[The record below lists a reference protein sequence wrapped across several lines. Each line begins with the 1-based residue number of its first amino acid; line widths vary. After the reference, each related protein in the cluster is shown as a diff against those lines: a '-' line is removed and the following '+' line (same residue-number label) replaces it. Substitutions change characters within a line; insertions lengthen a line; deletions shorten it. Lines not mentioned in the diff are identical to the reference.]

1 MAKFLEIVKSPAG
14 SKFILQGNEAFA
26 LSVVHAGYHSANGYP
41 GTPSTEVIDR
51 SLTHVQDRMVVGWAV
66 NEAVAVGVAVGH
78 AVAGYDTVVTMKIPG
93 VFQAGD
99 PISTSAFYH
108 GEAGALV
115 IFAATDYVP
124 SSTQHVVDARYFFA
138 SCRLPVLEP
147 RNHQEMYEIA
157 WHAADISRTFNTPV
171 VVLPSG
177 ILTHSEGLVITKTPR
192 TIEPRKLPENLHGW
206 MLVPGIARANYNK
219 ATAERIPALREWAE
233 SSTLISETRG
243 TDDFGIIVNGE
254 ADMITRE
261 ALSSLDLS
269 PSILS
274 LAITNPI
281 PAKKIKEFAGKF
293 AGRLYI
299 IEDGDK
305 FLEEKI
311 RLLGIPIIG
320 KDEFSTITNWEPE
333 TVIQFLANHL
343 GIKDK
348 PGKKQPG
355 LEPVKRPPSIC
366 PGCTYRAFGLAVQK
380 LKRKKK
386 LYASF
391 GDIGCS
397 TLLYF
402 LNALDT
408 VLCMGAS
415 DSMRQGFVLSRPDMA
430 HQVISVIG
438 DSCECHSGLD
448 STRNA
453 VFRNTPGVKVILDN
467 RTTAMTGGQP
477 APSSEKT
484 LDGTD
489 NKFVLEEAVAAE
501 KGRTRVI
508 DAFDLKAVES
518 ALKEA
523 LDLAQQGEYSTL
535 ILEGQC
541 VRKTEPKRKIRKVE
555 INYEKCKNCGLCD
568 ICPGIELTEGKI
580 PRFTS
585 LCTNCGSNKSVC
597 MQVCPFGAIQLAET
611 GEKIKKKDQ
620 TLELPTADELKP
632 ITLEEK
638 TLPKSLRVAIRGVG
652 GQGNLFFGRVLS
664 EMALRTPY
672 ANTHIV
678 KADTHG
684 MAQLGGPVISTFACG
699 KVHSPISAPN
709 SADALVVMEMSEILR
724 PGFLDLL
731 KPGGTIIMNTFK
743 VIPAAIKTEDYPTRD
758 DIKKMLKDYFASG
771 GQGDSFRENR
781 PPGPPAKAF
790 DYFGSSQGETGNM
803 SNCCLIT
810 IDANNIAHRIGD
822 KAGRSANA
830 VVLGLLSTI
839 EPFNAIPL
847 ETWMSA
853 LMAVSREDLEKS
865 LNYKALKAGRAYRMA
880 GTVVRMSERDNVKI

>member
-1 MAKFLEIVKSPAG
+1 MAKFLEIAAAPTG

-26 LSVVHAGYHSANGYP
+26 LGVVHAGYHAANGYP

-51 SLTHVQDRMVVGWAV
+51 CLAHVRDRMQVGWAV

-78 AVAGYDTVVTMKIPG
+78 AVAGYDSVVTMKIPG
-93 VFQAGD
+93 VFQAAD
-99 PISTSAFYH
+99 AISTSAFYH

-124 SSTQHVVDARYFFA
+124 SSTQHVVDPRYFFA

-147 RNHQEMYEIA
+147 RDHREMYEIP
-157 WHAADISRTFNTPV
+157 WTAADLSRKFNTPV
-171 VVLPSG
+171 VVLASG
-177 ILTHSEGLVITKTPR
+177 ILTHSEGLVITKPPR
-192 TIEPRKLPENLHGW
+192 TLEPRKLPGNLHDW
-206 MLVPGIARANYNK
+206 MLIPGIARANYNK
-219 ATAERIPALREWAE
+219 ATTQRIPALREWAE
-233 SSTLISETRG
+233 TSTLISETSG

-261 ALSSLDLS
+261 VLEAMGLH
-269 PSILS
+269 PPVLS
-274 LAITNPI
+274 LSITNPI
-281 PAKKIKEFAGKF
+281 PAKRIKEFAGKF
-293 AGRLYI
+293 TGKLYI

-311 RLLGIPIIG
+311 RLLGIPITG

-333 TVIQFLANHL
+333 TALRFLAQHL
-343 GIKDK
+343 EHLEIKDT
-348 PGKKQPG
+348 PIKKKTT
-355 LEPVKRPPSIC
+355 LEPVKRPPAIC
-366 PGCTYRAFGLAVQK
+366 PGCPYRAFGLALQK

-430 HQVISVIG
+430 GQVISVIG

-453 VFRNTPGVKVILDN
+453 VFRDTPGVKVILDN

-477 APSSEKT
+477 APSSEKN
-484 LDGTD
+484 LAGTA

-508 DAFDLKAVES
+508 DAFDLRAIET

-523 LDLAQQGEYSTL
+523 LDLAGQGEFSTL
-535 ILEGQC
+535 ILQGPCIQE
-541 VRKTEPKRKIRKVE
+541 TEPKRKIRKVE
-555 INYEKCKNCGLCD
+555 INDEKCKKCGLCD

-580 PRFTS
+580 PRYTS
-585 LCTNCGSNKSVC
+585 LCTDCSANKPVC
-597 MQVCPFGAIQLAET
+597 LQVCPQGAIQRLKTEEKVKPKDLA
-611 GEKIKKKDQ
+611 
-620 TLELPTADELKP
+620 LELPKADELKP
-632 ITLEEK
+632 ISLQEK
-638 TLPKSLRVAIRGVG
+638 ALPVSLRVAIRGVG

-672 ANTHIV
+672 ANTHII

-709 SADALVVMEMSEILR
+709 STDVLVVMEISEILR
-724 PGFLDLL
+724 LGFLDLL
-731 KPGGTIIMNTFK
+731 KAGGTIIMNTFK
-743 VIPAAIKTEDYPTRD
+743 AIPAAVKAEDYPSLD
-758 DIKKMLKDYFASG
+758 EIKEMLEDY
-771 GQGDSFRENR
+771 
-781 PPGPPAKAF
+781 
-790 DYFGSSQGETGNM
+790 YV
-803 SNCCLIT
+803 IT
-810 IDANNIAHRIGD
+810 IDANEIAASIGD

-839 EPFNAIPL
+839 EPFNAILL
-847 ETWMSA
+847 ETWVSA
-853 LMAVSREDLEKS
+853 LMAVSREDFEKS
-865 LNYKALKAGRAYRMA
+865 LNYKALKAGRAYHEKKGR
-880 GTVVRMSERDNVKI
+880 

>member
-1 MAKFLEIVKSPAG
+1 VAKFSEIVESPAG

-26 LSVVHAGYHSANGYP
+26 LGVVHAGYHAANGYP
-41 GTPSTEVIDR
+41 GTPSTEVIDKA
-51 SLTHVQDRMVVGWAV
+51 LAHVQDRMVVGWAV

-78 AVAGYDTVVTMKIPG
+78 AVAGYDSVVTMKIPG

-115 IFAATDYVP
+115 IFAAADYVP

-147 RNHQEMYEIA
+147 RDHREMYEIA
-157 WHAADISRTFNTPV
+157 WSAADISRKFNTPV
-171 VVLPSG
+171 VVLASG
-177 ILTHSEGLVITKTPR
+177 ILTHSEGLVITKPPR
-192 TIEPRKLPENLHGW
+192 TIEPRKLPGNLHDW

-219 ATAERIPALREWAE
+219 ATTERIPALREWAE
-233 SSTLISETRG
+233 TSTLISETTG
-243 TDDFGIIVNGE
+243 TDDFGIVVNGE

-261 ALSSLDLS
+261 ALSSLGLS

-293 AGRLYI
+293 AGKLYI

-311 RLLGIPIIG
+311 RLLGISIKG
-320 KDEFSTITNWEPE
+320 KDEFSTITNWEPG
-333 TVIQFLANHL
+333 TVIRFLANYMNIKNETGRKNP
-343 GIKDK
+343 GI
-348 PGKKQPG
+348 
-355 LEPVKRPPSIC
+355 EPVKRPPSIC

-430 HQVISVIG
+430 GQVISVIG

-477 APSSEKT
+477 APSSDKN

-489 NKFVLEEAVAAE
+489 NKFVLREAVAAE

-508 DAFDLKAVES
+508 DAFDLKTIET

-523 LDLAQQGEYSTL
+523 LDLAGQGEFSTL

-555 INYEKCKNCGLCD
+555 INNEKCKNCGLCD
-568 ICPGIELTEGKI
+568 ICPGIELTEEKI
-580 PRFTS
+580 PRFTN
-585 LCTNCGSNKSVC
+585 LCTNCGANKSVC

-611 GEKIKKKDQ
+611 GEKIKKKDL
-620 TLELPTADELKP
+620 TLELPKPDELKP
-632 ITLEEK
+632 VTLEEK
-638 TLPKSLRVAIRGVG
+638 NLPESLRVAIRGVG

-672 ANTHIV
+672 ANAHIV
-678 KADTHG
+678 KGDTHG

-709 SADALVVMEMSEILR
+709 SVDVLVVMEISEALR
-724 PGFLDLL
+724 PGFFDLL

-743 VIPAAIKTEDYPTRD
+743 VVPPAIKAEDYPTLND
-758 DIKKMLKDYFASG
+758 VKEMIKDYFASG

-790 DYFGSSQGETGNM
+790 DY
-803 SNCCLIT
+803 LIT
-810 IDANNIAHRIGD
+810 IDANEIAAGIGD

-839 EPFNAIPL
+839 KPFDAIPL
-847 ETWMSA
+847 ETWISA
-853 LMAVSREDLEKS
+853 LMAVSRKDLEKS
-865 LNYKALKAGRAYRMA
+865 LNYKALKAGRGYRQKD
-880 GTVVRMSERDNVKI
+880 SQ

>member
-1 MAKFLEIVKSPAG
+1 MAKFLEIVESPAG

-26 LSVVHAGYHSANGYP
+26 LGVVHAGYHAANGYP

-78 AVAGYDTVVTMKIPG
+78 AVAGYDSVVTMKIPG

-124 SSTQHVVDARYFFA
+124 SSTQHVIDARYFFA
-138 SCRLPVLEP
+138 SCRMPVLEP
-147 RNHQEMYEIA
+147 RNHREMYEIA
-157 WHAADISRTFNTPV
+157 WTAADISRKFNTPV
-171 VVLPSG
+171 VVLASG
-177 ILTHSEGLVITKTPR
+177 ILAHSEGLVITKPPR
-192 TIEPRKLPENLHGW
+192 TIEPRKLPGNLHDW
-206 MLVPGIARANYNK
+206 MLVPGIARANYNQ
-219 ATAERIPALREWAE
+219 ATTQRIPALQEWAE
-233 SSTLISETRG
+233 TSTLISVTNG
-243 TDDFGIIVNGE
+243 TGDFGIIVNGE

-261 ALSSLDLS
+261 ALRSLGLS

-281 PAKKIKEFAGKF
+281 PVKRIKKFAKKFK
-293 AGRLYI
+293 GRLYI
-299 IEDGDK
+299 IEDGDI

-311 RLLGIPIIG
+311 RLLGISIKG
-320 KDEFSTITNWEPE
+320 KDETSTITNWEPE
-333 TVIQFLANHL
+333 TVIEFLANQL
-343 GIKDK
+343 DIKDK
-348 PGKKQPG
+348 PGKKKTFI
-355 LEPVKRPPSIC
+355 EPVKRPPSIC
-366 PGCTYRAFGLAVQK
+366 PGCPYRAFALAVQK

-477 APSSEKT
+477 APSSDKN

-489 NKFVLEEAVAAE
+489 NKFVLREAVAAE

-508 DAFDLKAVES
+508 DAFDLKAIES

-523 LDLAQQGEYSTL
+523 LELAEQGEFSTL
-535 ILEGQC
+535 ILEGTC
-541 VRKTEPKRKIRKVE
+541 VRKTEPKKKIRKVE

-568 ICPGIELTEGKI
+568 ICPGIELTEGKT
-580 PRFTS
+580 PQFTG

-611 GEKIKKKDQ
+611 GEKVKKKDL
-620 TLELPTADELKP
+620 TLELPTPEELKP

-638 TLPKSLRVAIRGVG
+638 TLPESLRVAIRGVG

-672 ANTHIV
+672 ANAHIV

-709 SADALVVMEMSEILR
+709 SADVLVVMEISEVLR

-743 VIPAAIKTEDYPTRD
+743 VVPPAVKIEDYPTLNK
-758 DIKKMLKDYFASG
+758 IKEMIKDYYASG
-771 GQGDSFRENR
+771 GQGALFEKTA
-781 PPGPPAKAF
+781 PWTPAKTF
-790 DYFGSSQGETGNM
+790 DY
-803 SNCCLIT
+803 LIT
-810 IDANNIAHRIGD
+810 IDANEIAHSIGD

-839 EPFNAIPL
+839 EPFDAIPL
-847 ETWMSA
+847 ETWISA
-853 LMAVSREDLEKS
+853 LMAVSRKDLEKS
-865 LNYKALKAGRAYRMA
+865 LNYKALKAGREYRKA
-880 GTVVRMSERDNVKI
+880 K

>member
-1 MAKFLEIVKSPAG
+1 VAKFLEIVESPPG

-26 LSVVHAGYHSANGYP
+26 LGVVHAGYHSANGYP

-51 SLTHVQDRMVVGWAV
+51 CLVHVQDRMKVGWAV

-78 AVAGYDTVVTMKIPG
+78 AVAGYDSVVTMKIPG

-124 SSTQHVVDARYFFA
+124 SSTQHVVDPRYFFA

-147 RNHQEMYEIA
+147 RHHQEIYEIA
-157 WHAADISRTFNTPV
+157 WTAADISRKFKTPV
-171 VVLPSG
+171 VVLASG
-177 ILTHSEGLVITKTPR
+177 ILTHSEGLVITKPPR
-192 TIEPRKLPENLHGW
+192 TTAPRELPVNLHDW
-206 MLVPGIARANYNK
+206 MLVPGIARTNYNK

-233 SSTLISETRG
+233 TSTLISETNG
-243 TDDFGIIVNGE
+243 THDFAVIVNGE

-261 ALSSLDLS
+261 ALSSLGLS
-269 PSILS
+269 PAILS

-281 PAKKIKEFAGKF
+281 PAKRIKEFAGKF
-293 AGRLYI
+293 QGRLYI

-320 KDEFSTITNWEPE
+320 KDEFSTITNWEPG
-333 TVIQFLANHL
+333 TVIQFLANHME
-343 GIKDK
+343 IKSE
-348 PGKKQPG
+348 PAKKKTAMAPI
-355 LEPVKRPPSIC
+355 KRPPSIC
-366 PGCTYRAFGLAVQK
+366 PGCPYRAFGLAVHK

-397 TLLYF
+397 TLLYYIGDNNKF
-402 LNALDT
+402 NALDT

-430 HQVISVIG
+430 HQVISVVG

-467 RTTAMTGGQP
+467 HTTAMTGGQP
-477 APSSEKT
+477 APSSGKN
-484 LDGTD
+484 LAGTD
-489 NKFVLEEAVAAE
+489 NKFVLREAVAAE

-508 DAFDLKAVES
+508 NAFDLKEIES
-518 ALKEA
+518 ALDEA
-523 LDLAQQGEYSTL
+523 LDLAEKEEFSTL
-535 ILEGQC
+535 ILEGPC
-541 VRKTEPKRKIRKVE
+541 INNTDPKRKIRKIE
-555 INYEKCKNCGLCD
+555 IDNEKCKKCGLCA
-568 ICPGIELTEGKI
+568 ICPGIEFTKGNP
-580 PRFTS
+580 PRYTG
-585 LCTNCGSNKSVC
+585 LCANCGSNNPVC
-597 MQVCPFGAIQLAET
+597 LQVCPNEAIQWVKTEEKLKPKDLA
-611 GEKIKKKDQ
+611 
-620 TLELPTADELKP
+620 LELPTAEEMKP

-638 TLPKSLRVAIRGVG
+638 TLPESLRVAIRGVG

-709 SADALVVMEMSEILR
+709 SIDVLVVMEMSEILR

-743 VIPAAIKTEDYPTRD
+743 VIPAAVKSEDYPTLD
-758 DIKKMLKDYFASG
+758 DIKKMIEDYFASG

-790 DYFGSSQGETGNM
+790 DYFM
-803 SNCCLIT
+803 SGCRFIT
-810 IDANNIAHRIGD
+810 IDANEIAASIGD

-847 ETWMSA
+847 ETWVSA
-853 LMAVSREDLEKS
+853 LMAVSREDIEKS
-865 LNYKALKAGRAYRMA
+865 LNYKALKAGRAYRQ
-880 GTVVRMSERDNVKI
+880 EDNQ